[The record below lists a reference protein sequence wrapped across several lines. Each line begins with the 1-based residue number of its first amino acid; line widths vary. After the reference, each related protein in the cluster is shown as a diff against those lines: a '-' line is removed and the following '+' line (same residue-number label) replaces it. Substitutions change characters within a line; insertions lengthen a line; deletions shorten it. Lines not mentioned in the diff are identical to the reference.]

1 MCGEVET
8 EGGYVMYQNMRLRSQ
23 MEGGPKSQVLVY
35 IIAPNQKKKSY
46 KETFK
51 TYKIFVFKLI
61 I

>member
-35 IIAPNQKKKSY
+35 IIAPNQKKK
-46 KETFK
+46 
-51 TYKIFVFKLI
+51 KL
-61 I
+61 